1 MGTPTREGGLR
12 KEDDAGFREFARDRS
27 LALRRTAYLL
37 CLDWHLAEDLV
48 QTALIKLYRVWP
60 RLRHSESIDNYAR
73 RVLTRCWLDEGRRT
87 WRRRER
93 RDGVVPEPASDRDDP
108 ALVAAASGLS
118 DVLLRALAEIGPR
131 QRAVVVLRYCLD
143 LPIADVA
150 GTLGL
155 TPGTVKSQTARGLDA
170 LRAIVEE
177 WETEELPTRGR
188 SR

>member
-1 MGTPTREGGLR
+1 MRT
-12 KEDDAGFREFARDRS
+12 EDDAGFREFARDRT

-48 QTALIKLYRVWP
+48 QIALLKLYRVWP
-60 RLRHSESIDNYAR
+60 RVRHSESIDNYVR
-73 RVLTRCWLDEGRRT
+73 RVLTRCWLDEGRRP

-93 RDGVVPEPASDRDDP
+93 RDGMVPEAAGAGLDP

-118 DVLLRALAEIGPR
+118 ERLLRALGEIGPR
-131 QRAVVVLRYCLD
+131 QRAVVVLRFCLD

-150 GTLGL
+150 DALGCS
-155 TPGTVKSQTARGLDA
+155 PGTVKSQATRGLEA
-170 LRAIVEE
+170 LRTIADQ
-177 WETEELPTRGR
+177 WESEELPTRER